1 MKEQKNSLYPP
12 DWMKLDLVLQ
22 TMKDRLP
29 ELQAQVHEILGDIDR
44 IKEKR

>member
-1 MKEQKNSLYPP
+1 MKGQKNSLYPP
-12 DWMKLDLVLQ
+12 DWMKYDLVWQ
-22 TMKDRLP
+22 IVKGRLP

>member
-1 MKEQKNSLYPP
+1 
-12 DWMKLDLVLQ
+12 MKLDLVLQ

-44 IKEKR
+44 IKEQK